1 VHIQLIPRHPSFT
14 RGATLLEVMVALV
27 IMAVGLLG
35 LAGLQMT
42 GLTTNG
48 NAEKRTQ
55 ATIVANDMIE
65 RMRAN
70 ATGVGAGNY
79 AAVNYAAIDCNTPPA
94 PYCQDHGGTAAGSCN
109 TGQIASFDAFI
120 GVCDAR
126 TRLPSG
132 SMSIACTNNTGTAE
146 ACTTTNF
153 RTITVNWTSQE
164 EDNAAA
170 NKSLSVICR
179 IVS

>member
-1 VHIQLIPRHPSFT
+1 MHSQLISRHPT
-14 RGATLLEVMVALV
+14 YVAGATLLEVMVAMV

-70 ATGVGAGNY
+70 PTGVGAGNY
-79 AAVNYAAIDCNTPPA
+79 AAINYAAVDCNSAPA
-94 PYCQDHGGTAAGSCN
+94 PYCQALGGTAGSNCN
-109 TGQIASFDAFI
+109 ASQIASFDAFI

-153 RTITVNWTSQE
+153 RTITVNWTSRE

-179 IVS
+179 IAS